1 MDKIGENMKS
11 INDFEVSD
19 TVWLLNE
26 GRICCCKIISI
37 EKNIESTIIIRLVDI
52 DIFAEINTSK
62 LNTSKYYRFSK
73 LREKS
78 FVTSSVDLLFRT
90 KEELAKFFHD
100 SILDK
105 GTKFIF

>member
-1 MDKIGENMKS
+1 MKS

-26 GRICCCKIISI
+26 GRISCCKIISI

-62 LNTSKYYRFSK
+62 LNTSKYYK
-73 LREKS
+73 LKEKS

-90 KEELAKFFHD
+90 KEELAKFVHD